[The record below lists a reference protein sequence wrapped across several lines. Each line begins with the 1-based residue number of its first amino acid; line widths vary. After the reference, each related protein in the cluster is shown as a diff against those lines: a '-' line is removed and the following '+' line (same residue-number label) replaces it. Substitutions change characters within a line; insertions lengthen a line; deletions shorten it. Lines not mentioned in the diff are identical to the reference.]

1 MSSELEHLSNSYQ
14 RLRAAQ
20 IRFKDCI
27 RSIQDGV
34 ENKTAGMR
42 FQNLLTQEVRDRI
55 LTTPPETPLLI
66 PLTPSLYIPARPST
80 LSSPVTVLV
89 DIGTGFYV
97 EKTTGEA
104 RKFYDK
110 KIEDLT
116 KNLGQIEDVVRQ
128 KTDTLRSVEDVM
140 RRKVVEGQQQGGQ
153 GGGAGGGGGP
163 VK

>member
-1 MSSELEHLSNSYQ
+1 
-14 RLRAAQ
+14 
-20 IRFKDCI
+20 
-27 RSIQDGV
+27 
-34 ENKTAGMR
+34 
-42 FQNLLTQEVRDRI
+42 
-55 LTTPPETPLLI
+55 
-66 PLTPSLYIPARPST
+66 
-80 LSSPVTVLV
+80 VTVLV

-116 KNLGQIEDVVRQ
+116 KNLSQIEDVVRQ

-153 GGGAGGGGGP
+153 GGGAGGGGG